1 MNGIMQHFD
10 FSKMSKEQRSMNTEK
25 EKRQQPRHYG
35 TFSVQLR
42 SAKPAKQL
50 LKVHTIADNISQG
63 GLYLQ
68 MPYDVDIGSILFL
81 LIGFPNG
88 AKLAAFGQVL
98 RLESKNQSLFG
109 VAICFRHSRL
119 LTSLAA

>member
-1 MNGIMQHFD
+1 
-10 FSKMSKEQRSMNTEK
+10 MNTTK
-25 EKRQQPRHYG
+25 EKRRQPRHYG
-35 TFSVQLR
+35 IFSVQLR

-50 LKVHTIADNISQG
+50 LKVHTIADNVSRC

-81 LIGFPNG
+81 LIRLPNG

-98 RLESKNQSLFG
+98 RLEPRKQSLFG
-109 VAICFRHSRL
+109 VALRFLHIRFL
-119 LTSLAA
+119 PSLAA